1 MRYVAVFVAA
11 SLLSLPLGEP
21 GRVRLLG
28 TLGRGAMC
36 GEKVALSLP
45 YFLGDSC
52 APPCT
57 VVDHVSVASRAAKA
71 CQSDS
76 ERLYRE
82 GFGDARGFGALAPGG
97 ISSAA
102 QPVTDKLKLG
112 CEEEAPRAKKPN
124 SLLR

>member
-1 MRYVAVFVAA
+1 
-11 SLLSLPLGEP
+11 
-21 GRVRLLG
+21 
-28 TLGRGAMC
+28 MC

-124 SLLR
+124 SLLRWIWRFRDIRDGTIKRNAWPALQSAVKNAW